1 MKLDKY
7 KNGGNSSDDEEL
19 EGAIPNAVFNV
30 SKKKKVIFSQG
41 NLQFRAMGEH
51 DTLEGKA
58 KGVWRFAECQYEVI
72 GEKNRYVAAD
82 YKSWIDLFSWGTSG
96 WQGREPWLTPQVK
109 KDADDLYLWRR
120 RDRDEN
126 KNKDFFLDGNAGY
139 DMTDCENGD
148 WGMFNAIAN
157 GGDEPGLWR
166 TLTSKEWAYLFKNYC
181 WTLAKVEDVL
191 CFLLF
196 PEDFEE
202 PFPIEYLSEEA
213 NGTSWDIDIS
223 PEDDSACRCPCYD
236 DECPD
241 EYDYDEDCPYDYED
255 CPYAEEED
263 DYDDDED
270 EEDPYEIPNEFD
282 ADEFEALEE
291 LGVVALPCG
300 GLREIHSVGI
310 LDREQ
315 CLMVSGVESQGN
327 YWAASAD
334 GDNAGVLHFEQNYYS
349 AKVDSNSRD
358 ERHKAFSVRLVQDI
372 K

>member
-1 MKLDKY
+1 MKLENY
-7 KNGGNSSDDEEL
+7 KKGTSDDEEL

-51 DTLEGKA
+51 ETLEGKA

-72 GEKNRYVAAD
+72 GDKNRYVAAD

-96 WQGREPWLTPQVK
+96 WQGREPWSTP
-109 KDADDLYLWRR
+109 DLSK
-120 RDRDEN
+120 DRDSFSRSIYFGSRYKEKNEN
-126 KNKDFFLDGNAGY
+126 EDYYLDGNAGY

-166 TLTSKEWAYLFKNYC
+166 TLTSKEWAYLFKNYR
-181 WTLAKVEDVL
+181 WTLAKVEDVW

-202 PFPIEYLSEEA
+202 PDDLSIEYLSEEA
-213 NGTSWDIDIS
+213 SGTYWSVDVS
-223 PEDDSACRCPCYD
+223 PEEEYD
-236 DECPD
+236 D
-241 EYDYDEDCPYDYED
+241 
-255 CPYAEEED
+255 D
-263 DYDDDED
+263 DYDDDDDDED
-270 EEDPYEIPNEFD
+270 EDDEDDDDYEDEDDDDYEEVSDPYEIPNEFD
-282 ADEFEALEE
+282 EDEFEELEE

-300 GLREIHSVGI
+300 GLREVGSGG
-310 LDREQ
+310 LFRREEK
-315 CLMVSGVESQGN
+315 CLVVNEVGSQGN
-327 YWAASAD
+327 YWSASTN
-334 GDNAGVLHFEQNYYS
+334 GNNAGVLRFEKDYYS
-349 AKVDSNSRD
+349 AKVDSNSDD
-358 ERHKAFSVRLVQDI
+358 ERYKAFSVRLVQDV